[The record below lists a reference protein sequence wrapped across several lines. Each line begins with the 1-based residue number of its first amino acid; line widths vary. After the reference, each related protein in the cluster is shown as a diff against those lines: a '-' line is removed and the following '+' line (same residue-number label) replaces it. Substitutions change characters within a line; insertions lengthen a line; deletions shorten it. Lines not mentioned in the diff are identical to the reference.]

1 MITTLLLSVV
11 LHSPDVVE
19 RNSRVEFPAEL
30 RTPVGVQVL
39 AGTGVRT
46 RTVIVKVKVY
56 TFGLYVDAERA
67 RVALEPW
74 RGKTAVE
81 LANDA
86 TLYQKLLDGSFPM
99 TMRLEM
105 SRDVGAK
112 QMAEA
117 FDEAL
122 APRVAQAAERGMP
135 DGAEALG
142 RFRALF
148 TSDLRNGTELLFTWA
163 PGDRLVVSMGG
174 RQVGTIENRALAWA
188 LFDVYLGPKPIS
200 GEGRRTVV
208 ARLPEVIGR

>member
-1 MITTLLLSVV
+1 MPDEIPQPQHVVGRRPLRSSCRPTTSTDVSPRASLLCNRTTRDGEVDRRIAVLLYPTRSHMITTLLLSVV

-86 TLYQKLLDGSFPM
+86 TLYQKLLDGS
-99 TMRLEM
+99 
-105 SRDVGAK
+105 
-112 QMAEA
+112 
-117 FDEAL
+117 
-122 APRVAQAAERGMP
+122 
-135 DGAEALG
+135 
-142 RFRALF
+142 
-148 TSDLRNGTELLFTWA
+148 
-163 PGDRLVVSMGG
+163 
-174 RQVGTIENRALAWA
+174 
-188 LFDVYLGPKPIS
+188 
-200 GEGRRTVV
+200 
-208 ARLPEVIGR
+208 